1 MYELG
6 ARGTVMQSES
16 GRHSQRRALLRKRT
30 SLMYLTDRRQKSW
43 DRSCHAFFTSNPYQL
58 LSHPILPFIKTGSVT
73 MMAGFEP
80 VAMTALIFGG
90 CCTNVFALEN
100 ILK

>member
-1 MYELG
+1 MGSFLP
-6 ARGTVMQSES
+6 RILHDQ
-16 GRHSQRRALLRKRT
+16 
-30 SLMYLTDRRQKSW
+30 
-43 DRSCHAFFTSNPYQL
+43 NI
-58 LSHPILPFIKTGSVT
+58 LSTYPILPFIKTGPGT